1 MIIVPIT
8 DSTMSIRHVHIAAKA
23 AGVALSLRISVSK
36 LVDSYMFEAF
46 YFCDTYDFPPLD
58 SLLVA
63 MHAITNAAM
72 TKICG

>member
-8 DSTMSIRHVHIAAKA
+8 DSTMSMRHVHMAAKA
-23 AGVALSLRISVSK
+23 AGVALSLRRSVLK

-46 YFCDTYDFPPLD
+46 HFCDTYDFPPLVN
-58 SLLVA
+58 LFVA